1 MYTMEEVEATPM
13 EEDEIL
19 GVRHSFEC
27 DVGICGGWQNVNHIH
42 SQECRASTSE
52 LDRVDSPSGSN
63 DEVSSRTAECFEGTD
78 GCVAEASGRDTP
90 AKLHCSRT
98 VAGEDD
104 GMSLKK
110 DHIELGRSFQL
121 AVSVHDWALA
131 ESLVPLADPQ
141 RLNDGLCIALDS
153 IWFLSTSQE
162 LAGATCLIERLILAG
177 AHDFSRAALRTSFLA
192 SCVSACRSRTMSL
205 ADTVTVMAQRLRER
219 LQECN
224 GDEILKAEAAAKV
237 QRFTEWALKCI
248 GSHSRGKGAH
258 PGSPSDICMAI
269 IHSSAVESRLQLM
282 AFKRFLELA
291 ASRLTKKDYTEA
303 FDAACFPLTLFSSA
317 IDPGWATGIAAS
329 AMQGLLGLLVE
340 GGADNVNQCF
350 LEAARFGSTELV
362 RILLQIAQRNGVELD
377 VDLALGFASHYS
389 KIGTM
394 ECLVEDGKADS
405 FLGPLMR
412 AAERGCIEVVHWFV
426 EKGCKDMELCL
437 ALTAAASSSRVEVAA
452 FLLSHVPHHVLQTL
466 SAEILKAA
474 GERSGG
480 SLKGIA
486 FLLQADFLNNPEATY
501 TIADSI
507 AKSEDEAITTE
518 LRAFLLD
525 EWSEEAFFKG
535 RLLGEAHHLNVM
547 RALKRGSSPLHL
559 QELPLQLQVT
569 VAYLPLY
576 KECVAAS
583 GVILSQLLRGQLVE
597 AAVRLNQGGLFFTEE
612 MLLKFSKHELLSVLE
627 SRLPGF
633 LLASEGNA
641 MAQEAPANKVHHSLG
656 DDDGGHCL
664 CVRYQLDQSLFLCYR
679 CLLLGD

>member
-1 MYTMEEVEATPM
+1 MYSLGLHLVFKMKDSKQSRLWIISSTP
-13 EEDEIL
+13 
-19 GVRHSFEC
+19 
-27 DVGICGGWQNVNHIH
+27 
-42 SQECRASTSE
+42 
-52 LDRVDSPSGSN
+52 
-63 DEVSSRTAECFEGTD
+63 
-78 GCVAEASGRDTP
+78 
-90 AKLHCSRT
+90 
-98 VAGEDD
+98 
-104 GMSLKK
+104 
-110 DHIELGRSFQL
+110 
-121 AVSVHDWALA
+121 
-131 ESLVPLADPQ
+131 
-141 RLNDGLCIALDS
+141 
-153 IWFLSTSQE
+153 QE
-162 LAGATCLIERLILAG
+162 LAAATRLIERLSIAG
-177 AHDFSRAALRTSFLA
+177 AHDFTRAALRTSFLA

-248 GSHSRGKGAH
+248 GSHSRGKGAQ
-258 PGSPSDICMAI
+258 PGSPGDMGMEI

-291 ASRLTKKDYTEA
+291 GFRLTRKDYTEA

-362 RILLQIAQRNGVELD
+362 RILLQIAQRNLVDLD
-377 VDLALGFASHYS
+377 VDLALGFASHYC

-412 AAERGCIEVVHWFV
+412 AAERGCMEVVRWFV

-437 ALTAAASSSRVEVAA
+437 ALTAAASSSRLEVAA

-486 FLLQADFLNNPEATY
+486 FLLQADFLNNSEATY
-501 TIADSI
+501 SIADSI
-507 AKSEDEAITTE
+507 AKSEDEAITVE
-518 LRAFLLD
+518 LRTFLLE
-525 EWSEEAFFKG
+525 EWSEEAFLKG
-535 RLLGEAHHLNVM
+535 RLLGQAHHLNVM

-583 GVILSQLLRGQLVE
+583 GVVLSQWLRGQLVE
-597 AAVRLNQGGLFFTEE
+597 AALRLNQGNLRSTEE
-612 MLLKFSKHELLSVLE
+612 VFLKLSKHELLSILE

-633 LLASEGNA
+633 LLTSE
-641 MAQEAPANKVHHSLG
+641 S
-656 DDDGGHCL
+656 
-664 CVRYQLDQSLFLCYR
+664 
-679 CLLLGD
+679 

>member
-1 MYTMEEVEATPM
+1 MEEVEVTPM
-13 EEDEIL
+13 EEVEVL
-19 GVRHSFEC
+19 GVVRHSFERDLDDC
-27 DVGICGGWQNVNHIH
+27 SGRENVNHEL
-42 SQECRASTSE
+42 SPECTASTSGRE
-52 LDRVDSPSGSN
+52 RINSSN
-63 DEVSSRTAECFEGTD
+63 WTSDNEA
-78 GCVAEASGRDTP
+78 ASGRDES
-90 AKLHCSRT
+90 SRMHSFRKR
-98 VAGEDD
+98 AGKDD
-104 GMSLKK
+104 AVSPKK
-110 DHIELGRSFQL
+110 DRVDLGRSFQM

-131 ESLVPLADPQ
+131 ESLITLADPP

-153 IWFLSTSQE
+153 IWFLSTTQE
-162 LAGATCLIERLILAG
+162 LAAATRLIESLILAG
-177 AHDFSRAALRTSFLA
+177 AHDFTRAALRTSFLA

-205 ADTVTVMAQRLRER
+205 ADTVTVMAQRLGER

-248 GSHSRGKGAH
+248 GSHSREAGAH
-258 PGSPSDICMAI
+258 PGSSGDIGMTI

-282 AFKRFLELA
+282 AFNRFLELA
-291 ASRLTKKDYTEA
+291 GSRLTKKDYTEA

-362 RILLQIAQRNGVELD
+362 RILLQIAQRDGVELD
-377 VDLALGFASHYS
+377 VDLALGFASHYC

-412 AAERGCIEVVHWFV
+412 AAERGCMEVVQWFV
-426 EKGCKDMELCL
+426 ERGCKDMELCL
-437 ALTAAASSSRVEVAA
+437 ALTAAASSSRVDVAA

-501 TIADSI
+501 RIADNI
-507 AKSEDEAITTE
+507 AKSEDEAITSE
-518 LRAFLLD
+518 LRTFLLE
-525 EWSEEAFFKG
+525 EWSEEAFLSG
-535 RLLGEAHHLNVM
+535 RLLGQAHHLNVM

-559 QELPLQLQVT
+559 QELPLQLQAT

-576 KECVAAS
+576 KECIASS
-583 GVILSQLLRGQLVE
+583 GVVLSQWLRGQLVE
-597 AAVRLNQGGLFFTEE
+597 AALRLNQVGLRSSEE
-612 MLLKFSKHELLSVLE
+612 VLVKCSKHELLSILK

-633 LLASEGNA
+633 MLAS
-641 MAQEAPANKVHHSLG
+641 
-656 DDDGGHCL
+656 
-664 CVRYQLDQSLFLCYR
+664 
-679 CLLLGD
+679 

>member
-1 MYTMEEVEATPM
+1 MDEVEVTPM
-13 EEDEIL
+13 EENETL
-19 GVRHSFEC
+19 GVVRHSFEC
-27 DVGICGGWQNVNHIH
+27 DLGICGGRQNANHIH
-42 SQECRASTSE
+42 SEECRASSSGH
-52 LDRVDSPSGSN
+52 DRIDSPSSSN
-63 DEVSSRTAECFEGTD
+63 DEACSRTDVCFEECD
-78 GCVAEASGRDTP
+78 GCAAEASGRDDL
-90 AKLHCSRT
+90 ARARSSRAN
-98 VAGEDD
+98 AGEDD
-104 GMSLKK
+104 VVSVKK
-110 DHIELGRSFQL
+110 DHVELGRSFQM

-131 ESLVPLADPQ
+131 ESIVPLADPQ

-153 IWFLSTSQE
+153 IWFLSTTQE
-162 LAGATCLIERLILAG
+162 LAAATRLIERLILAG
-177 AHDFSRAALRTSFLA
+177 AHDFTRAALRTSFLA

-248 GSHSRGKGAH
+248 GSHSRGKGAR
-258 PGSPSDICMAI
+258 PGSPGDISMAI
-269 IHSSAVESRLQLM
+269 IHSSAVESRLQLL

-291 ASRLTKKDYTEA
+291 GPRLTKKDYTEA

-377 VDLALGFASHYS
+377 VDLALGFASHYC

-412 AAERGCIEVVHWFV
+412 AAERGCMEVVHWFV
-426 EKGCKDMELCL
+426 ERGCKDMELCL

-501 TIADSI
+501 RIADSI
-507 AKSEDEAITTE
+507 AKSEDEAITSE
-518 LRAFLLD
+518 LRTFLLE
-525 EWSEEAFFKG
+525 EWSEEAFLKG

-576 KECVAAS
+576 KECVASS
-583 GVILSQLLRGQLVE
+583 GVVLSQWLRGQLVE
-597 AAVRLNQGGLFFTEE
+597 AALRLYQGGFYGEGGSLYQGSTEQVF
-612 MLLKFSKHELLSVLE
+612 MRFSKYELLSILE

-633 LLASEGNA
+633 LLASEG
-641 MAQEAPANKVHHSLG
+641 K
-656 DDDGGHCL
+656 
-664 CVRYQLDQSLFLCYR
+664 
-679 CLLLGD
+679 

>member
-1 MYTMEEVEATPM
+1 MEDVEVTPM
-13 EEDEIL
+13 EEDEVL
-19 GVRHSFEC
+19 VRHSFEC
-27 DVGICGGWQNVNHIH
+27 DLGVCGGRQNVNHVH
-42 SQECRASTSE
+42 TEECTASTSGRE
-52 LDRVDSPSGSN
+52 RFDSPSDSSSSN
-63 DEVSSRTAECFEGTD
+63 DAESSGRISQHSSRTT
-78 GCVAEASGRDTP
+78 
-90 AKLHCSRT
+90 
-98 VAGEDD
+98 AGEVEVT
-104 GMSLKK
+104 SLRK
-110 DHIELGRSFQL
+110 DHVELGRSFQM

-131 ESLVPLADPQ
+131 ESLIPLADPQ

-153 IWFLSTSQE
+153 IWFLSTTQE
-162 LAGATCLIERLILAG
+162 LAAATRLIERLILAG
-177 AHDFSRAALRTSFLA
+177 AQDFTRAALRTSFLA

-258 PGSPSDICMAI
+258 PGDISMAI
-269 IHSSAVESRLQLM
+269 IHSSAVESRLQLL

-291 ASRLTKKDYTEA
+291 GSWLTKKDYTEA

-362 RILLQIAQRNGVELD
+362 RILLQIAVRNGVELD
-377 VDLALGFASHYS
+377 VDLALGFASHYR

-394 ECLVEDGKADS
+394 ECLVDDGKADS

-412 AAERGCIEVVHWFV
+412 AAERGCMEVVQWFV
-426 EKGCKDMELCL
+426 ERGCKDMELCL

-501 TIADSI
+501 RIADTI

-518 LRAFLLD
+518 LRTFLIE
-525 EWSEEAFFKG
+525 EWSEEAFSKG
-535 RLLGEAHHLNVM
+535 RSLGEAHHLNVM

-576 KECVAAS
+576 KECLASS
-583 GVILSQLLRGQLVE
+583 GVVLSQWLRGQLVE
-597 AAVRLNQGGLFFTEE
+597 AALRLNRCSTEE
-612 MLLKFSKHELLSVLE
+612 VFLKFSKHELISVLE

-633 LLASEGNA
+633 VLATEG
-641 MAQEAPANKVHHSLG
+641 K
-656 DDDGGHCL
+656 
-664 CVRYQLDQSLFLCYR
+664 
-679 CLLLGD
+679 

>member
-1 MYTMEEVEATPM
+1 MTPM
-13 EEDEIL
+13 EEDEVL
-19 GVRHSFEC
+19 VRHSFEC
-27 DVGICGGWQNVNHIH
+27 DLGVCGGRQNVNHVH
-42 SQECRASTSE
+42 SEECTASTSGRE
-52 LDRVDSPSGSN
+52 RIDNPSDSSSSSSS
-63 DEVSSRTAECFEGTD
+63 DEVCSQIAVCFEGSGD
-78 GCVAEASGRDTP
+78 REVEARGRID
-90 AKLHCSRT
+90 LNCSRMT
-98 VAGEDD
+98 MGEDEVT
-104 GMSLKK
+104 SIKK
-110 DHIELGRSFQL
+110 DHVELGRSFQM
-121 AVSVHDWALA
+121 AVSVHNWALA
-131 ESLVPLADPQ
+131 ESLIPLADPQ

-153 IWFLSTSQE
+153 IWFLSTTQE
-162 LAGATCLIERLILAG
+162 LEAAARLIERLILAG
-177 AHDFSRAALRTSFLA
+177 AHDFTRAALRTSFLA

-258 PGSPSDICMAI
+258 PGDISMAI
-269 IHSSAVESRLQLM
+269 IHSSAVESRLQLL

-291 ASRLTKKDYTEA
+291 GSRLTKKDYTEA

-362 RILLQIAQRNGVELD
+362 RILLQIAIRNGVELD
-377 VDLALGFASHYS
+377 VDLALGFASHYC

-412 AAERGCIEVVHWFV
+412 AAERGCMEVVQWFV
-426 EKGCKDMELCL
+426 ERGCKDMELCL

-501 TIADSI
+501 RIADTI
-507 AKSEDEAITTE
+507 AKSEDEAITSE
-518 LRAFLLD
+518 LRTFLLE
-525 EWSEEAFFKG
+525 EWSEEAFLRG
-535 RLLGEAHHLNVM
+535 RSLGEAHHLNVM

-576 KECVAAS
+576 KECLAS
-583 GVILSQLLRGQLVE
+583 SGMVLSQWLRGQLVE
-597 AAVRLNQGGLFFTEE
+597 AALRLNQGGRCSTEE
-612 MLLKFSKHELLSVLE
+612 LFLKFNKHELISVLE

-633 LLASEGNA
+633 VLASEG
-641 MAQEAPANKVHHSLG
+641 K
-656 DDDGGHCL
+656 
-664 CVRYQLDQSLFLCYR
+664 
-679 CLLLGD
+679 